1 MSVISCIPGSNMRI
15 PVDSRLLRIEWSFDA
30 EPKEG
35 EGEAE
40 LRFWLEGSWWDE
52 RKLEGLA
59 SVVPEFRPE
68 TENNTSLQSTVIVS
82 IFQSF
87 RESNIS

>member
-1 MSVISCIPGSNMRI
+1 MISCIPGSNMRI

-40 LRFWLEGSWWDE
+40 LRFWLDGSWWDE

-59 SVVPEFRPE
+59 SVAPEFRPE
-68 TENNTSLQSTVIVS
+68 TKKKKIVRFT
-82 IFQSF
+82 INFLVQ
-87 RESNIS
+87 